1 MNDASFFPLGY
12 VFRVI
17 YLEFGA
23 PSASK
28 RSFLNNAFFYAVRTK
43 EQNFYDTG
51 IPGYYQ
57 EFRLFSIKGRICIM
71 FYSFREFKTQIL
83 DMHRQNAMMSLDY
96 QGCPEMTS
104 SQS

>member
-51 IPGYYQ
+51 IPGYYR
-57 EFRLFSIKGRICIM
+57 ESLFGIFRPKGRICIM
-71 FYSFREFKTQIL
+71 FYSLERSKP
-83 DMHRQNAMMSLDY
+83 RS
-96 QGCPEMTS
+96 
-104 SQS
+104 